1 MSAFIIEKSDGQKS
15 LIRDEKAELKD
26 ELDLTMHKLKKIKE
40 TNASITAE
48 NEMLRSQLL
57 VNYNTGE
64 YLLNNMTLIIVFS
77 H

>member
-1 MSAFIIEKSDGQKS
+1 MSVFIIEKSDGQKS

-26 ELDLTMHKLKKIKE
+26 ELDLTMLKLKKIKE